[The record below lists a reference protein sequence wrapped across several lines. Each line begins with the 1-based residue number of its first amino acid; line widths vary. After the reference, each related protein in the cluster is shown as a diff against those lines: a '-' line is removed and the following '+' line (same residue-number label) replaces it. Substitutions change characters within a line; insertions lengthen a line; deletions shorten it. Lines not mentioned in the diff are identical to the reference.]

1 MESCRERGPPGLSV
15 TWGQWALTP
24 KVLSP
29 KVSREQAG
37 RFEPGSMEKE
47 GRTGGTEGVKSKVNE
62 DLLWAR
68 PLVNG
73 SLFINK

>member
-1 MESCRERGPPGLSV
+1 MESCRKRGPPGLSV

-24 KVLSP
+24 KVLCP
-29 KVSREQAG
+29 KVGREQVG

-47 GRTGGTEGVKSKVNE
+47 GRTGGMEGVKSKVSE
-62 DLLWAR
+62 DLLRAR
-68 PLVNG
+68 PLEHG